1 MCLLFFCKKSIYI
14 HRKNGTILIRGDNK
28 MLKKMLVAGLF
39 GVSVFSSSI
48 ASAEYIVAHEET
60 YYEKYV
66 IDTQSIF
73 QPKDKNNELRDDEFN
88 VLVWRYTDPNGE
100 KKPTAYVY
108 KFKCGNDERWK
119 VFTKKDNDDEG
130 SYKKIEKGSL
140 AHEIL
145 VKSLP
150 YVR

>member
-1 MCLLFFCKKSIYI
+1 MFKKLLI
-14 HRKNGTILIRGDNK
+14 
-28 MLKKMLVAGLF
+28 AGLLGF
-39 GVSVFSSSI
+39 SVCSST

-60 YYEKYV
+60 FYEKYV

-73 QPKDKNNELRDDEFN
+73 QPKDAKDQFN
-88 VLVWRYTDPNGE
+88 VLVWKYTDPNGE
-100 KKPTAYVY
+100 KKPKAYVY
-108 KFKCGNDERWK
+108 RFKCEDEKWK
-119 VFTKKDNDDEG
+119 VFTKKNNDDEG
-130 SYKKIEKGSL
+130 SYKKIEKDSV